1 MSLRLLAFLACQ
13 SEPVSLSRIRHVV
26 WGGAARDRKTVSNKL
41 SQLRSTLGTTD
52 DGEPLISLATA
63 EGISVHDSVK
73 TDLKLFHEL
82 VAWSEQLS
90 SNSAIDALRDALA
103 LVEGE
108 PFDEAGYEWADL
120 GVRMHDRIVE
130 AAARLFELACDI
142 GDLATARYALVQG
155 LQGVPGHED
164 LYRLRMQLE
173 HRCAG
178 PSAVH
183 GVFNDLTHHLDA
195 LDCEPSAETVAV
207 YRQLTG
213 QRTAS

>member
-1 MSLRLLAFLACQ
+1 MSR
-13 SEPVSLSRIRHVV
+13 SSRRR
-26 WGGAARDRKTVSNKL
+26 AAIASASSRD
-41 SQLRSTLGTTD
+41 
-52 DGEPLISLATA
+52 SLATA
-63 EGISVHDSVK
+63 EGVSVHDSVT
-73 TDLKLFHEL
+73 TDLRLFDEM

-90 SNSAIDALRDALA
+90 SNAAIDALRDALA

-120 GVRMHDRIVE
+120 GVPIHERIVE
-130 AAARLFELACDI
+130 AAARMFELACDI
-142 GDLATARYALVQG
+142 GDLATARFAIVHG

-195 LDCEPSAETVAV
+195 LDCEPSAETVAM

-213 QRTAS
+213 RRTAS